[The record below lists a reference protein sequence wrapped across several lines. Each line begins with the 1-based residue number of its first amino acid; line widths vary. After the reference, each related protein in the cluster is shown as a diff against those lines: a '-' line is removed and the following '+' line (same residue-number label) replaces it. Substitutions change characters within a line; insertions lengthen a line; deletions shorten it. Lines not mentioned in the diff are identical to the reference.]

1 MAKDILFEIQEL
13 SNDPRFIDL
22 TGSKFGLL
30 QVIGY
35 VGRKPGGALWL
46 CSCDCGVLCNRTSY
60 DLRFDVSKSCGCVT
74 RKKGPIKH
82 GESVNS
88 KITPEYKAYLAAK
101 GRCNN
106 SADAVY
112 DYYGGRGIEF
122 RFCSFDDFLS
132 AIGRKPTRNHSID
145 RIDSDGHYEPGNVRW
160 ASKKEQANNRRN
172 SLLVEVNGTKKTLS
186 EWCGHNRSKTEMAR
200 SRITRGTHC
209 VQCAIELPKNT
220 KCLHEKTPVDIGVAR
235 GQNGWFATVLYR

>member
-1 MAKDILFEIQEL
+1 MRIDIDGVSELGEIVMTEEFQPIAEKVDALLVSMAVTENKAI
-13 SNDPRFIDL
+13 
-22 TGSKFGLL
+22 
-30 QVIGY
+30 
-35 VGRKPGGALWL
+35 GALLLWL
-46 CSCDCGVLCNRTSY
+46 AVKLSQRDPDC
-60 DLRFDVSKSCGCVT
+60 
-74 RKKGPIKH
+74 
-82 GESVNS
+82 